1 MTFSTRKAG
10 WLGRRVDWLPV
21 ELTEEAARVFG
32 LTALCFGK
40 GALLL
45 QAQSRR
51 GKPVERIGET
61 HFQEMIPNTLT
72 KQDIEQIALRV
83 AHDAATAHLLRR
95 VLEQGGDLCL
105 PDVDAW
111 AREAMRAGETA

>member
-1 MTFSTRKAG
+1 MTFSTLKAG

-21 ELTEEAARVFG
+21 ELTEEGARVFG

-51 GKPVERIGET
+51 GIAVERVGET
-61 HFQEMIPNTLT
+61 PYHEIIPNALS
-72 KQDIEQIALRV
+72 KQDIERIALRV

-95 VLEQGGDLCL
+95 VLEQGSDLQL
-105 PDVDAW
+105 PEIDAW
-111 AREAMRAGETA
+111 AREAMRAEVTS